1 MTPNIFPQESSF
13 HASLRRSMRSAMTLV
28 ELLIVVAILAFILG
42 LLFPA
47 LQMARESARRSA
59 CGNNLRQIALA
70 MMTFGDSHKALP
82 GWRNDVPAYS
92 SVRAQSDPKT
102 AAVSWTVPILPNLE
116 QVSTYDWYASYSGG
130 QSSSNDASQSA
141 IRTYRCPAHGDV
153 TTKSALSYAVNA
165 GSGGEILDEHASP
178 AQQYSSDGVFCD
190 VVGNLSGKPLF
201 DSSRPIYKPAES
213 VMKTRVTDGTTVTV
227 MLSERSG
234 PAVPLDI
241 SWSAHPRVARDYR
254 GALPENHTILHPL
267 PVGSGWRTEIQV
279 INPTADT
286 RPLPSPVPGG
296 ADLDDWNVRYPSS
309 RHPRAVNVAFCDGH
323 VRVIRNGID
332 AWVYCQLLSSDSK
345 SVSPGVAD
353 WQQSFDASG
362 SLVPYAFNPDDLIR

>member
-1 MTPNIFPQESSF
+1 
-13 HASLRRSMRSAMTLV
+13 MTLV
-28 ELLIVVAILAFILG
+28 ELLIVVAILAIILG

-47 LQMARESARRSA
+47 VQMARESARRSA
-59 CGNNLRQIALA
+59 CANNLRQIALA
-70 MMTFGDSHKALP
+70 MTTYGDSHKALP

-92 SVRAQSDPKT
+92 SVRAQSDSKT

-116 QVSTYDWYASYSGG
+116 QVSVYDWYAAYSDG
-130 QSSSNDASQSA
+130 QSSSTDPSQSP
-141 IRTYRCPAHGDV
+141 IRTYRCPAHSDF
-153 TTKSALSYAVNA
+153 TTKSALCYAVNA
-165 GSGGEILDEHASP
+165 GSGGEVLDEHGSP

-190 VVGNLSGKPLF
+190 AVGNLSGKPLF
-201 DSSRPIYKPAES
+201 DSSRPVYKPAETD
-213 VMKTRVTDGTTVTV
+213 MKMLAADGTTVTI

-234 PAVPLDI
+234 PAVPPDI
-241 SWSAHPRVARDYR
+241 SWSAHPRVAKDYR
-254 GALPENHTILHPL
+254 AALPENHTILHPL

-332 AWVYCQLLSSDSK
+332 AWVYCQLLSSNSK

-353 WQQSFDASG
+353 WQQYFDASG
-362 SLVPYAFNPDDLIR
+362 ALVPYAFNPDDLIR

>member
-1 MTPNIFPQESSF
+1 MRPNRISRRWNG
-13 HASLRRSMRSAMTLV
+13 HASWRPSMQPAMTLL
-28 ELLIVVAILAFILG
+28 ELLVVVAILAVILG

-47 LQMARESARRSA
+47 VQMARESARRSA

-82 GWRNDVPAYS
+82 GWRNETPTFS
-92 SVRAQSDPKT
+92 SVRAKSDPKT

-116 QVSTYDWYASYSGG
+116 QLSVYGWYASYSDG
-130 QSSSNDASQSA
+130 QSAAADASQSP
-141 IRTYRCPAHGDV
+141 ISEYRCPSHDYA
-153 TTKSALSYAVNA
+153 TTRPALSYAVNA
-165 GSGGEILDEHASP
+165 GNGGEILDDGTSP
-178 AQQYSSDGVFCD
+178 ARQYSADGFFGD
-190 VVGNLSGKPLF
+190 AVGNRPATPLF
-201 DSSRPIYKPAES
+201 DSSRPVYTAAETGAKML
-213 VMKTRVTDGTTVTV
+213 VADGTTCTI

-234 PAVPLDI
+234 PAVPQGI
-241 SWSAHPRVARDYR
+241 SWSANPRVAREYR

-286 RPLPSPVPGG
+286 RPLPSPVPGS
-296 ADLDDWNVRYPSS
+296 ADLGDWNVRYPSS

-323 VRVIRNGID
+323 VRIIRDRID

-353 WQQSFDASG
+353 WQQYFDASG
-362 SLVPYAFNPDDLIR
+362 SLVPYTFRPDDLIR